1 MADLTGLSRPQRLQ
15 PELHLTGEGIR
26 RSMGKEIV
34 ADRITLIVNFRVGEP
49 IRPEFLASLQKLFT
63 HIVKEPTFVEASL
76 IQDVRDPDI
85 LVNYEVWEET
95 PESFLQN
102 QMTRSYR
109 AAFERLI
116 VDLKIERTPAW
127 FSSIAE
133 WKRLT

>member
-1 MADLTGLSRPQRLQ
+1 MAD
-15 PELHLTGEGIR
+15 
-26 RSMGKEIV
+26 K
-34 ADRITLIVNFRVGEP
+34 ITLIINFRVGES
-49 IRPEFLASLQKLFT
+49 IRSKFFASLQELFT

-76 IQDVRDPDI
+76 IQDARSPDI
-85 LVNYEVWEET
+85 LVNYEVWDET
-95 PESFLQN
+95 PDSFMQH

-109 AAFERLI
+109 AGFEKLV